1 VLTSVIFMLC
11 LMQIGPTP
19 VLVPAVLWLAFFQHR
34 LPAAVVLTLWTVLI
48 ASGDAFLR
56 PWLIQRGAKLPFLLV
71 LGGVIGGLL
80 AFGVAGIFIGPILLA
95 VVKRLM
101 ERWAADR

>member
-1 VLTSVIFMLC
+1 SVIFMLC
-11 LMQIGPTP
+11 VMQIGPTP

-34 LPAAVVLTLWTVLI
+34 IPAAGVLSLWTLLI
-48 ASGDAFLR
+48 AGGDAFLR
-56 PWLIQRGAKLPFLLV
+56 PWLVPRGPELPFLLV
-71 LGGVIGGLL
+71 VGGVSGGLL